1 MKKHLRTSPIFILI
15 PLIAI
20 FLVKLYLVHPS
31 FSDEN
36 IYYSMGKVIDEGQKP
51 YYDFNYVH
59 PPIQIYILAAVFKLF
74 GTSLVIAKLVPL
86 FASSLAVVMIFLIS
100 KKLFDEKSA
109 LVGSLLF
116 IITPVFI
123 AFSDQGYGI
132 WETLL
137 FILISFYLSLKEKYL
152 ASGIFFS
159 VAVFTRYLSVLF
171 FPLMLITLFFQK
183 LRWKKFFIYSAAS
196 ASALFL
202 FFYSI
207 YGFNF
212 IDQSLLFQLFAKSNP
227 NILPKLPF
235 QYLGFGFFSIFL
247 ASISLIIGITKKEKL
262 VVLFSLYPLLIDVLI
277 FSGFTV
283 IIYHYFLISF
293 AFVFLALGRTFTLVK
308 DKIIQLGII
317 VIILVSIYHNLPTI
331 DYYQNPAYS
340 QQFLEIVNFVS
351 NATTKGDKIFGESSI
366 TTYIMFDKGIP
377 ISFNYLDSFLSYL
390 VYKDERTV
398 VANLEKEKPKV
409 IIDMNSYYEAN
420 PVFSQYLAERY
431 QKEKTFSGMPT
442 YIVYVRK

>member
-1 MKKHLRTSPIFILI
+1 MKKHLRTSIIFILI

-20 FLVKLYLVHPS
+20 FLVKLYFVHPS

-59 PPIQIYILAAVFKLF
+59 PPIQVYILAGAFKLF
-74 GTSLVIAKLVPL
+74 GTSLAVAKLVPL
-86 FASSLAVVMIFLIS
+86 LASSLCVVMMFLIS

-109 LVGSLLF
+109 LVGSLLL

-132 WETLL
+132 WEALM

-159 VAVFTRYLSVLF
+159 IALFTRYLSVLF
-171 FPLMLITLFFQK
+171 FPLILITLFFQK

-202 FFYSI
+202 FFYLI

-212 IDQSLLFQLFAKSNP
+212 IDQTLLFQIFAKSNP

-235 QYLGFGFFSIFL
+235 QYLEFGFFSIFL
-247 ASISLIIGITKKEKL
+247 ALVSLVVGITKKE
-262 VVLFSLYPLLIDVLI
+262 
-277 FSGFTV
+277 
-283 IIYHYFLISF
+283 
-293 AFVFLALGRTFTLVK
+293 
-308 DKIIQLGII
+308 
-317 VIILVSIYHNLPTI
+317 
-331 DYYQNPAYS
+331 
-340 QQFLEIVNFVS
+340 
-351 NATTKGDKIFGESSI
+351 
-366 TTYIMFDKGIP
+366 
-377 ISFNYLDSFLSYL
+377 
-390 VYKDERTV
+390 
-398 VANLEKEKPKV
+398 
-409 IIDMNSYYEAN
+409 
-420 PVFSQYLAERY
+420 
-431 QKEKTFSGMPT
+431 
-442 YIVYVRK
+442 